1 MWGEGWGHEFRRVA
15 GSEELL
21 RQCVSEG
28 RKEGRRGL
36 DGNFWRL
43 GEGWRLREAHRLSV
57 VIQSVLGFEGC
68 C

>member
-28 RKEGRRGL
+28 RKEGG
-36 DGNFWRL
+36 G
-43 GEGWRLREAHRLSV
+43 
-57 VIQSVLGFEGC
+57 
-68 C
+68 